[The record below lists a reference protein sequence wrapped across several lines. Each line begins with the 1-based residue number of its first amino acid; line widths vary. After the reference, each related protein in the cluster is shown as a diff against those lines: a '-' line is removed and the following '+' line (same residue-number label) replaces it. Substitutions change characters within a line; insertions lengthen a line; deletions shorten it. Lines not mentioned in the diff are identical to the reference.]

1 MLTQEQQEVVNID
14 FKDILLVNAYAG
26 TGKTSTLIE
35 FCKKRKDKKI
45 LYLAYNN
52 SMVKEAEKKFKL
64 LSNVSVKTIHSLAYA
79 EYGIQNKERL
89 GNLTS
94 KDIQEYFDDENA
106 LFNASFT
113 ISLLKDFCN
122 SADTM
127 REFCEK
133 ILSEKIVLKNK
144 KLDKEYLVHKL
155 KELWNKITSKES
167 KIAYPHDFYLKEYQL
182 NKPKLDYD
190 FILVDEAQDINECVI
205 DIVLKQKAKKVFIG
219 DTYQSIYAFRGAVD
233 SLTKLSQLENS
244 ITLFLTQSFR
254 CPLSIANIA
263 NFYLLAL
270 GSKKQFIGTKK
281 EKQEK
286 TNVLALLARNNA
298 TLFDYAVENLDKKIA
313 WVGGVDNYNFSDL
326 LDIQNLLFKKT
337 EFIRNNFLKKF
348 SDIDELLDYCDE
360 TQETEWRGKLMIV
373 FKYINADIPK
383 LLKEIKK
390 LSVNPKEAE
399 FILTTGHKSKGLEWD
414 SVEIMDDFINLRAIV
429 SIAQESGKEVIL
441 AKEELNLLYVAITRS
456 MQTLHLSEDYLL
468 DLELIKTMKK
478 CVVFE

>member
-1 MLTQEQQEVVNID
+1 MLTKEQQEVVNID

-35 FCKKRKDKKI
+35 FCKKRKEKKI

-94 KDIQEYFDDENA
+94 KDIQEYFNDENA

-127 REFCEK
+127 REFC
-133 ILSEKIVLKNK
+133 EKIVLKNK

-233 SLTKLSQLENS
+233 SLTKLSELENS

-313 WVGGVDNYNFSDL
+313 
-326 LDIQNLLFKKT
+326 
-337 EFIRNNFLKKF
+337 
-348 SDIDELLDYCDE
+348 
-360 TQETEWRGKLMIV
+360 
-373 FKYINADIPK
+373 
-383 LLKEIKK
+383 KEIKK

-456 MQTLHLSEDYLL
+456 MQTLHLSEYYLL

>member
-1 MLTQEQQEVVNID
+1 MLTKEQQEVVNID

-35 FCKKRKDKKI
+35 FCKKRKEKKI

-64 LSNVSVKTIHSLAYA
+64 LSNVSVKTLHSLAYA

-155 KELWNKITSKES
+155 KELWKKITLKES

-219 DTYQSIYAFRGAVD
+219 DTYQSIYAFRGAID

-313 WVGGVDNYNFSDL
+313 
-326 LDIQNLLFKKT
+326 
-337 EFIRNNFLKKF
+337 
-348 SDIDELLDYCDE
+348 
-360 TQETEWRGKLMIV
+360 
-373 FKYINADIPK
+373 
-383 LLKEIKK
+383 KEIKK

-429 SIAQESGKEVIL
+429 SSAQESGKEVIL

-456 MQTLHLSEDYLL
+456 MQTLHLSEYYLL

>member
-1 MLTQEQQEVVNID
+1 MLTKEQQEVVNID

-64 LSNVSVKTIHSLAYA
+64 LSNVSVKTMHSLAYSQ
-79 EYGIQNKERL
+79 YGIQNKERL

-94 KDIQEYFDDENA
+94 KDIQEYFDNENA
-106 LFNASFT
+106 LFNASST
-113 ISLLKDFCN
+113 IFLLKEFCN

-127 REFCEK
+127 GEFCEK
-133 ILSEKIVLKNK
+133 CEKIVLKNK

-167 KIAYPHDFYLKEYQL
+167 KITYSHDFYLKEYQL
-182 NKPKLDYD
+182 SKPKLDYD

-205 DIVLKQKAKKVFIG
+205 DIVLRQKARKVFIG
-219 DTYQSIYAFRGAVD
+219 DTYQSIYAFRGAID

-270 GSKKQFIGTKK
+270 GAKKQFIGTKK

-286 TNVLALLARNNA
+286 TDTVALLARNNA
-298 TLFDYAVENLDKKIA
+298 TLFDYAVNHLEKK
-313 WVGGVDNYNFSDL
+313 SL
-326 LDIQNLLFKKT
+326 
-337 EFIRNNFLKKF
+337 
-348 SDIDELLDYCDE
+348 
-360 TQETEWRGKLMIV
+360 
-373 FKYINADIPK
+373 
-383 LLKEIKK
+383 
-390 LSVNPKEAE
+390 
-399 FILTTGHKSKGLEWD
+399 GLE
-414 SVEIMDDFINLRAIV
+414 VLTIT
-429 SIAQESGKEVIL
+429 IL
-441 AKEELNLLYVAITRS
+441 AI
-456 MQTLHLSEDYLL
+456 
-468 DLELIKTMKK
+468 
-478 CVVFE
+478 C

>member
-1 MLTQEQQEVVNID
+1 M
-14 FKDILLVNAYAG
+14 
-26 TGKTSTLIE
+26 
-35 FCKKRKDKKI
+35 
-45 LYLAYNN
+45 
-52 SMVKEAEKKFKL
+52 
-64 LSNVSVKTIHSLAYA
+64 
-79 EYGIQNKERL
+79 
-89 GNLTS
+89 
-94 KDIQEYFDDENA
+94 
-106 LFNASFT
+106 
-113 ISLLKDFCN
+113 
-122 SADTM
+122 
-127 REFCEK
+127 
-133 ILSEKIVLKNK
+133 
-144 KLDKEYLVHKL
+144 
-155 KELWNKITSKES
+155 
-167 KIAYPHDFYLKEYQL
+167 
-182 NKPKLDYD
+182 
-190 FILVDEAQDINECVI
+190 
-205 DIVLKQKAKKVFIG
+205 
-219 DTYQSIYAFRGAVD
+219 D

-313 WVGGVDNYNFSDL
+313 
-326 LDIQNLLFKKT
+326 
-337 EFIRNNFLKKF
+337 
-348 SDIDELLDYCDE
+348 
-360 TQETEWRGKLMIV
+360 
-373 FKYINADIPK
+373 
-383 LLKEIKK
+383 KEIKK

-429 SIAQESGKEVIL
+429 SSAQESEKEVIL

-456 MQTLHLSEDYLL
+456 MQTLHLSEYYLL